1 LISSEFGAMKTKG
14 LGCLKVDYELELG
27 WLLDR
32 KDADLSLPRFRKAH
46 AFQYRDCQGAAA

>member
-1 LISSEFGAMKTKG
+1 LISSEFGTMKIKD
-14 LGCLKVDYELELG
+14 LGRLKVDYELELG

-46 AFQYRDCQGAAA
+46 AFQYRDYQRAAA

>member
-1 LISSEFGAMKTKG
+1 MKSKG

-46 AFQYRDCQGAAA
+46 AFQYRDYQRAAA